1 MKSKKEQHIGEN
13 RTIESIAGGS
23 STKGTLTNPS
33 KKKNY
38 KEQRLGEIRTMNC
51 GVEATITAWRN
62 YNDIDIRFSDGT
74 VKEHCFYENFKTGK
88 YSNMSQK
95 ERMRNQRMNEVR
107 TMNDGSVA
115 EIIEYF
121 SSRNMTI
128 RYDDGTIRRKVAY
141 TDFVKGQLLN
151 RAGTAAKRLGM
162 KRMMP
167 CGMEAEIIEYAG
179 ATDITVRFSNGM
191 IKQHQSFSNFDS
203 GYISPYQDRSKNR
216 IGQEFTLP
224 SGEHVVVSDYIDSR
238 HVEITFDNGE
248 KCTTEYRR
256 LIDGRWINL
265 PSERKVSVRARIGET
280 FHTNCGMDVTLKEI
294 VNNDAQRKKCCLCKF
309 ADGTEIMT
317 FYSTLKNGQIRH
329 PAFKKLGTIPVG
341 NYMPRKLAYKYE
353 DDVYYICA
361 CTSCGKENILTPMQ
375 MLSEKCSC
383 KTEKEN

>member
-1 MKSKKEQHIGEN
+1 
-13 RTIESIAGGS
+13 
-23 STKGTLTNPS
+23 
-33 KKKNY
+33 
-38 KEQRLGEIRTMNC
+38 
-51 GVEATITAWRN
+51 
-62 YNDIDIRFSDGT
+62 
-74 VKEHCFYENFKTGK
+74 
-88 YSNMSQK
+88 
-95 ERMRNQRMNEVR
+95 
-107 TMNDGSVA
+107 
-115 EIIEYF
+115 
-121 SSRNMTI
+121 
-128 RYDDGTIRRKVAY
+128 
-141 TDFVKGQLLN
+141 
-151 RAGTAAKRLGM
+151 
-162 KRMMP
+162 
-167 CGMEAEIIEYAG
+167 MEAEIIEYAG

-256 LIDGRWINL
+256 LIDGGWINL